1 MLVHV
6 KTPRI
11 EINIQGEVPDNLLTV
26 LRTHFSTELEIHE
39 DETIDITKTGWY
51 KNIAL
56 TPGDYVRI
64 DRENKNLTLKQL
76 GEVLGEKS
84 RQYVSD
90 LEHGR
95 RSISL
100 NAAKKLSEVFDRPV
114 DRYV

>member
-6 KTPRI
+6 KTPHI
-11 EINIQGEVPDNLLTV
+11 EIKIQGEVPDNLLTV
-26 LRTHFSTELEIHE
+26 LRKDFSTDLEIYE
-39 DETIDITKTGWY
+39 EEAIDITKTEWY
-51 KNIAL
+51 NSIDL
-56 TPGDYVRI
+56 TPGDYIRI
-64 DRENKNLTLKQL
+64 DRENKGLTLKQL

-95 RSISL
+95 RSVSL